1 MGGDG
6 RVVLGDMGTCA
17 ALELRAADA
26 SAPRLARPSLDAA
39 QAYLGRDKFKGTAQ
53 YHAPGVSTP
62 FHHFCTPA
70 PGAEQVPRHELGK

>member
-17 ALELRAADA
+17 TLELRAADA

-39 QAYLGRDKFKGTAQ
+39 QAYLGRDKFKGTPQ

-62 FHHFCTPA
+62 HFVPATFWQRQTRVPHHGPW
-70 PGAEQVPRHELGK
+70 V